1 MFVVRPV
8 TVLHVVVVH
17 GPLACVVLGR
27 TLPHVGHHLVEVPSL
42 QHCSIAIP
50 HLSPRLYLIVAVLH
64 SGAGLG
70 AEEERFSDG
79 VDEVVL

>member
-1 MFVVRPV
+1 MV
-8 TVLHVVVVH
+8 
-17 GPLACVVLGR
+17 A
-27 TLPHVGHHLVEVPSL
+27 PSL